1 MKTGRRSSADNRLR
15 FRGDDIVN
23 GYKGMIDNATVQIYE
38 YGIDRQTYMNHT
50 NRIFPFYVMS
60 YISEGAALLRIG
72 NKE

>member
-1 MKTGRRSSADNRLR
+1 M
-15 FRGDDIVN
+15 N